1 MWLEALNKTLNWCPD
16 FLKGQ
21 SLAGKTKTKRLS
33 LQRFCSDTNI
43 SDTNLDTCKN
53 MAHTNISDIPI

>member
-21 SLAGKTKTKRLS
+21 PLAGKTKTKRLS
-33 LQRFCSDTNI
+33 LQGFCSDTNI
-43 SDTNLDTCKN
+43 DTGKN
-53 MAHTNISDIPI
+53 MAHTNISDVPV